1 MQVFPKIA
9 LSLSGGGY
17 RAASFHLGSLEMLNN
32 LKLLE
37 SVKILSTVSGGT
49 ITGAAYALSI
59 CKSPD
64 FNNFSANF
72 QEYLK
77 STNVIAQALENL
89 PDSVDIN
96 QSKQMPSLI
105 RAAASIY
112 ASEKLFGNKTLG
124 DISEN
129 CSGLEDISFN
139 ATDFRTGNSFRFQKS
154 NNQQVYSGNRFSQIS
169 GEINKQIR
177 LADIVAAS
185 SCFPSGF
192 EPIRFPADFVWTD
205 ISLKE
210 AKESLGKNFSAEIPL
225 MDGGVFDNQGIDSV
239 INIKERKNQQLDLI
253 IVSDTD
259 QRNAALLEYPT
270 VENAGILK
278 VKYINWLLTLLQI
291 ASIISIIAVIFEFVG
306 SLQTNYFSPVKAIFL
321 YLIPLLFAGTVVLG
335 IFYLRYKLSLL
346 REKFKQESGIDVWKY
361 LKNLTIPQLIEFP
374 ESRIKSLI
382 TMSSSVFMKRVR
394 DLSYSRVYADTDI
407 RNKIISN
414 QIYDLNKNIHFK
426 QGWGKFISE
435 VELTPTERLKNMAL
449 TAEGYK
455 TNLWFLNAEDL
466 ENLIYSGKATMCY
479 NIIDYL
485 LEHRSEKLSD
495 TGSGEFDLFARAKQ
509 EWLKFNE
516 KTK

>member
-17 RAASFHLGSLEMLNN
+17 RAASFHLGSLEMLNE

-59 CKSPD
+59 CKNSD

-72 QEYLK
+72 KEYLK
-77 STNVIAQALENL
+77 STNVIAQALEKL
-89 PDSVDIN
+89 PASIDIN

-112 ASEKLFGNKTLG
+112 SSNKLFGDKTLG
-124 DISEN
+124 YISEN

-154 NNQQVYSGNRFSQIS
+154 NNQQVYSGNKFSQIS
-169 GEINKQIR
+169 EEINQRIR

-192 EPIRFPADFVWTD
+192 EPLRFPADFVWTD

-210 AKESLGKNFSAEIPL
+210 AKESLGENFTAEIPL
-225 MDGGVFDNQGIDSV
+225 MDGGVFDNQGIDSI

-259 QRNAALLEYPT
+259 QRNAALLEFPT
-270 VENAGILK
+270 AENAGILK
-278 VKYINWLLTLLQI
+278 VKYINWLLTFLQI
-291 ASIISIIAVIFEFVG
+291 ASIISIIAVIFEFVE
-306 SLQTNYFSPVKAIFL
+306 SFQTHNLSPLKAIFL
-321 YLIPLLFAGTVVLG
+321 YLIPILFAGTVVLG
-335 IFYLRYKLSLL
+335 IFHLRYKLSLL
-346 REKFKQESGIDVWKY
+346 REKFKKESGIDVWIY
-361 LKNLTIPQLIEFP
+361 LKNLTIPQLIEFA
-374 ESRIKSLI
+374 ELRIKSLI

-407 RNKIISN
+407 RDKIISN

-426 QGWGKFISE
+426 EVWEKFIFE
-435 VELTPTERLKNMAL
+435 EELTPSETLKKTAL
-449 TAEGYK
+449 TAEEYK
-455 TNLWFLNAEDL
+455 TNLWFLKSKDL
-466 ENLIYSGKATMCY
+466 ENLIFCGKATMCY

-485 LEHRSEKLSD
+485 LEHRLEKLSD
-495 TGSGEFDLFARAKQ
+495 TDSGEFDLFSRAKQ
-509 EWLKFNE
+509 EWLKFNG